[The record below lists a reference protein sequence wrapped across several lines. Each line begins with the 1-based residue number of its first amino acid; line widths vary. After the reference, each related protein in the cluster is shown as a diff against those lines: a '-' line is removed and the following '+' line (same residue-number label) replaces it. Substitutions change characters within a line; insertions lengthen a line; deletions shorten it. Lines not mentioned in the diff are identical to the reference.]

1 MTVNAESVAG
11 GQWTRYEDARRHFG
25 LDHPT
30 DWEIQ
35 RGVAGLLVAV
45 AAPRRDEGAFRPNLN
60 VVRKSGIAV
69 VELDELAQAAIREV
83 TRVLTDL
90 TVLDIEPVV
99 VSQVPGRRLL
109 FSYRQGIFGLTA
121 EQWLFFAQEGQWTIS
136 AAASSEEY
144 DDVADVFARIVS
156 SIEVSDG

>member
-1 MTVNAESVAG
+1 MNVDAG
-11 GQWTRYEDARRHFG
+11 SIADGQWTRYEDARRHFS
-25 LDHPT
+25 LDHPAE
-30 DWEIQ
+30 WEIQ

-45 AAPRRDEGAFRPNLN
+45 AGPRREEGAFRPNLN

-69 VELDELAQAAIREV
+69 VELDELARAAIREV

-99 VSQVPGRRLL
+99 VSDVPARRVL

-136 AAASSEEY
+136 AAASSEDY
-144 DDVADVFARIVS
+144 DDVADVFARMARSVQ
-156 SIEVSDG
+156 VFDG